1 MAIRERPIYKA
12 HAVREGDQWAIR
24 FDGVPGVQTRA
35 RRQEDVAFI
44 ARDGLALA
52 LDVPEDSFD
61 LAIYRESS
69 QGVG

>member
-1 MAIRERPIYKA
+1 MVIRERPMYKA

-24 FDGVPGVQTRA
+24 VDGVPGVQTQA

-44 ARDGLALA
+44 ARDGLALV

-61 LAIYRESS
+61 LAIYHETAR
-69 QGVG
+69 GV